1 MYVADFTADLLGAAL
16 QIRRRDLV
24 CGRTPGKFQ
33 HPAAVSLRN
42 VAARPYEGSKSFGS
56 ILLNEIADL
65 LGPDPILFRQLH
77 FKRPLFRVHRRR
89 FHSAETACT
98 VPERFSA
105 ARTSDPAEPYLHVSE
120 LSCARQ
126 CSHQNQERQPHDEI
140 HLTLRRRD
148 RERPCRRPSGRGSIP
163 Q

>member
-1 MYVADFTADLLGAAL
+1 MYVADFTADLPGAAL
-16 QIRRRDLV
+16 QIRRRDSYAEELPGSFSIQRPSVCETSPLARTRARRALV
-24 CGRTPGKFQ
+24 PSCSMRSRICSGLT
-33 HPAAVSLRN
+33 H
-42 VAARPYEGSKSFGS
+42 
-56 ILLNEIADL
+56 
-65 LGPDPILFRQLH
+65 LFRQLH

-148 RERPCRRPSGRGSIP
+148 RERPCRRTSGRGSIP